1 MKPTYAQVTKK
12 PLYDPEKGAHDPGI
26 YAHDKSCDQTG
37 LSHHMTKH
45 MTGHM
50 IRQALSHHMILYVI
64 LGKNHL
70 TSQGIG
76 QEYSH
81 VPFQGLD
88 VQHVH

>member
-1 MKPTYAQVTKK
+1 MTLRKGHVILGYMHVTSHVIRQ
-12 PLYDPEKGAHDPGI
+12 A
-26 YAHDKSCDQTG
+26 

-50 IRQALSHHMILYVI
+50 IRQALSCHVILHVI

-88 VQHVH
+88 MRHVC